1 MKHLKP
7 LILFLLFF
15 VGVNAFAQN
24 TLVVDLRDGSS
35 ATFLLAE
42 KPCVTFVGR
51 QMNIVSSSASM
62 EFERGDVKNWH
73 FVDNLSS
80 IVAIADKDAEFAVN
94 GNALVI
100 SGVKDNTA
108 ITLYNVSGVV
118 VKQSAVDGDICTIPL
133 NDLSAG
139 LYIVTYN
146 NTTFKFLK
154 K

>member
-1 MKHLKP
+1 
-7 LILFLLFF
+7 
-15 VGVNAFAQN
+15 
-24 TLVVDLRDGSS
+24 
-35 ATFLLAE
+35 
-42 KPCVTFVGR
+42 
-51 QMNIVSSSASM
+51 M

-80 IVAIADKDAEFAVN
+80 IDAIADKDAEFAVN

-108 ITLYNVSGVV
+108 ITLYNVNGVV

-133 NDLSAG
+133 NGLSAG